1 MTRSILS
8 SSLAWACV
16 LAIGAAA
23 PASAQI
29 VGIGPRLSFVRGD
42 VATGTP
48 DTRFLGGTLR
58 LRTSPRVA
66 IELAVDRHTKVS
78 EDLTQQTRETPFQGS
93 LLLFAS
99 RGRFSP
105 YVLGG
110 FGIYTQSDDTLGPAG
125 AIVTTVSTRKTGWH
139 AGAGAELFVARHAA
153 LYGDYRFRFIH
164 WGDNPDPGAQP
175 INVPF
180 VDTNKL
186 THQGS
191 MWTYGLAFYF

>member
-8 SSLAWACV
+8 TSLATAA
-16 LAIGAAA
+16 LAVGLAV

-42 VATGTP
+42 LATGTP

-58 LRTSPRVA
+58 MRTSPHVA
-66 IELAVDRHTKVS
+66 IELALDHRTQAS
-78 EDLTQQTRETPFQGS
+78 DDLTQRTRETPFQGS
-93 LLLFAS
+93 LLLFLTRA
-99 RGRFSP
+99 RFSP

-110 FGIYTQSDDTLGPAG
+110 FGVYTQNQDTLGADG
-125 AIVTTVSTRKTGWH
+125 LVASTVMTRKTGWH
-139 AGAGAELFVARHAA
+139 AGLGAEIFVARRAA
-153 LYGDYRFRFIH
+153 LYGDYRFRFVH
-164 WGDNPDPGAQP
+164 WGDNPDPAAQP
-175 INVPF
+175 ISVPF

>member
-1 MTRSILS
+1 MTRSILL
-8 SSLAWACV
+8 SSLAGAV
-16 LAIGAAA
+16 LLAVLAA

-42 VATGTP
+42 VASGTP
-48 DTRFLGGTLR
+48 DSRFLGGTLR
-58 LRTSPRVA
+58 MRTSPRVA
-66 IELAVDRHTKVS
+66 IELALDHRTKVS
-78 EDLTQQTRETPFQGS
+78 EDLTEQTRETPFQGS
-93 LLLFAS
+93 LLLFVTRS
-99 RGRFSP
+99 RFSP

-110 FGIYTQSDDTLGPAG
+110 FGVYTQNQDTLGASG
-125 AIVTTVSTRKTGWH
+125 LVASTVTTRKTGWH
-139 AGAGAELFVARHAA
+139 AGLGAELFLARHAA

-164 WGDNPDPGAQP
+164 WGDNPDPTAQP

>member
-1 MTRSILS
+1 
-8 SSLAWACV
+8 
-16 LAIGAAA
+16 
-23 PASAQI
+23 
-29 VGIGPRLSFVRGD
+29 
-42 VATGTP
+42 
-48 DTRFLGGTLR
+48 
-58 LRTSPRVA
+58 
-66 IELAVDRHTKVS
+66 
-78 EDLTQQTRETPFQGS
+78 

-110 FGIYTQSDDTLGPAG
+110 FGVYTQNQDTLGVNGLVAST
-125 AIVTTVSTRKTGWH
+125 ISTRKTGWH
-139 AGAGAELFVARHAA
+139 AGLGAEMFLAKHAA

-164 WGDNPDPGAQP
+164 WGDNPDPAAQP

>member
-8 SSLAWACV
+8 SSLVAAV
-16 LAIGAAA
+16 VFGFGAA
-23 PASAQI
+23 PASAQV

-42 VATGTP
+42 VTTGTP

-58 LRTSPRVA
+58 MRTSPRVA
-66 IELAVDRHTKVS
+66 IELALDHRTQVS
-78 EDLTQQTRETPFQGS
+78 DDLTQQTRETPFQGS
-93 LLLFAS
+93 LLLFVS

-110 FGIYTQSDDTLGPAG
+110 FGIYTQDQDTLGADG
-125 AIVTTVSTRKTGWH
+125 LVASTVRTRKTGWH
-139 AGAGAELFVARHAA
+139 AGLGAEVFVARHAA